1 MSKEK
6 KQALLRAIKRF
17 LRVVVPQVPAF
28 LSYLMLE
35 LDPQYT
41 ALLVF
46 IGAVLT
52 ALDKFLRDLKVY

>member
-6 KQALLRAIKRF
+6 KQALKRAVVRF
-17 LRVVVPQVPAF
+17 LKVVVPQVPAF